1 MEELETDKTDLVIHQ
16 GTDAAGDPLIK
27 LSGEIDISN
36 ADAFRQT
43 VEATVGAKPQRLV
56 FDLGQL
62 TFMDSSGI
70 AVMVLAANNVAAI
83 ELRDTPPIIR
93 RVIESTGLTEILRMT
108 P

>member
-1 MEELETDKTDLVIHQ
+1 MEELETDKTDLVIRQ
-16 GTDAAGDPLIK
+16 VTDPAGDSVVE

-36 ADAFRQT
+36 ADAFREALEFI
-43 VEATVGAKPQRLV
+43 VEAKPKRLV
-56 FDLGQL
+56 FDLSQL

-70 AVMVLAANNVAAI
+70 AVMVFAANNVAAV

-93 RVIESTGLTEILRMT
+93 RVIESTGLTEILRMN

>member
-1 MEELETDKTDLVIHQ
+1 MEELETDKTDLIIHQ
-16 GTDAAGDPLIK
+16 ATDPAGDPVIK

-36 ADAFRQT
+36 AETFRQA
-43 VEATVGAKPQRLV
+43 VELMLQAEPKRLT
-56 FDLGQL
+56 FDLSQL

-70 AVMVLAANNVAAI
+70 AVMVLAANNVGAL

-93 RVIESTGLTEILRMT
+93 RVIESTGLTEILRMD